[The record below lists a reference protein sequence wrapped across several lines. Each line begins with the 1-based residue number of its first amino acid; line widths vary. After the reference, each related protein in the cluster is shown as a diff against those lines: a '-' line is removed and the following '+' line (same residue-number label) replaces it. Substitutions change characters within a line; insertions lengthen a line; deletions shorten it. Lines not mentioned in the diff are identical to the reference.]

1 MVELTSEPDAELF
14 LGLVS
19 PRVGVIRSL
28 VRMSTDVVDPTP
40 AVLYEARLSDFDF
53 LGDEAKRSRVGVGKG
68 ETEDEAVKG
77 AIGEAI
83 ERYCAWQ
90 PDYEAILEASY
101 KELGSTAISPPEFV
115 MYSETQYENK
125 EIPYRPF
132 DKNRNIGWVRGRS
145 LLEDDE
151 VFLPASLAYLGH
163 FGQGGDEQLCLN
175 TSNGLAAGSSVD
187 AAVLSGL
194 YELIERDGF
203 LITWM
208 NKLSVAE
215 INFDALSGLPYY
227 IRTFYERFGIEIRV
241 FNATTDI
248 PVYVMMGFA
257 IDRSGDGP
265 TAVVGLGCSLDP
277 VEALKKA
284 LLEVCQGRVSET
296 WRYRQRSPQERIR
309 SFQDVKKLED
319 HGALFAETEML
330 GELAF
335 LLETSRF
342 QRLTDLAN
350 LSQGDVTAD
359 LTTCVKMLREAGS
372 RVAYVDLTTPDVK
385 PFGFRV
391 VRAIATG
398 LQPIHFGYRQERLGG
413 RRLYDVARAL
423 AYVSETRTVIDL
435 NRCPHPLP

>member
-1 MVELTSEPDAELF
+1 MVELTSQADGELF
-14 LGLVS
+14 SVLVS
-19 PRVGVIRSL
+19 PRVGIIRSL
-28 VRMSTDVVDPTP
+28 LRMSTDVVEPTP
-40 AVLYEARLSDFDF
+40 VVLYEARLSDFDF
-53 LGDEAKRSRVGVGKG
+53 RGAEAKRTRAGVGKG
-68 ETEDEAVKG
+68 KTDDEAIKG

-90 PDYEAILEASY
+90 PNYEAILEASS
-101 KELGSTAISPPEFV
+101 KELGSRAISPPEFV
-115 MYSETQYENK
+115 MYSDTQYEKK

-132 DKNRNIGWVRGRS
+132 DEKRKVGWVRGRS
-145 LLEDDE
+145 LLEDED
-151 VFLPASLAYLGH
+151 VFVPASLAYLGH
-163 FGQGGDEQLCLN
+163 FGQRVDEEMCLN
-175 TSNGLAAGSSVD
+175 TSNGLAAGSSLD

-215 INFDALSGLPYY
+215 INFDAPSGLPHY
-227 IRTFYERFGIEIRV
+227 IRTFYQRFGIEIRV
-241 FNATTDI
+241 FNVTTDI

-296 WRYRQRSPQERIR
+296 WRYRQRSPHERIR
-309 SFQDVKKLED
+309 SFQDVRKLED
-319 HGALFAETEML
+319 HGALFAEPEML

-342 QRLTDLAN
+342 QRLGDLAN
-350 LSQGDVTAD
+350 LSHGDVTAD
-359 LTTCVKMLREAGS
+359 LTTCVKMLRETGS
-372 RVAYVDLTTPDVK
+372 RVAYVDLTTPDVD
-385 PFGFRV
+385 PLGFRV

-413 RRLYDVARAL
+413 RRLYDVPRAL
-423 AYVSETRTVIDL
+423 AYVSDTRTASDL

>member
-1 MVELTSEPDAELF
+1 MAALTSQADGELF
-14 LGLVS
+14 LELVS
-19 PRVGVIRSL
+19 PRVGIIQSL
-28 VRMSTDVVDPTP
+28 LRMRTGVVEPTP
-40 AVLYEARLSDFDF
+40 VVLYEARLSDFDF
-53 LGDEAKRSRVGVGKG
+53 LGEEAMKTRIGVGKG
-68 ETEDEAVKG
+68 ETEDEAVIG

-90 PDYEAILEASY
+90 PNYEAILEASY
-101 KELGSTAISPPEFV
+101 EELGAKAISPPEFV
-115 MYSETQYENK
+115 MYSETQYEKK

-132 DKNRNIGWVRGRS
+132 DEKRKVGWVRGRS
-145 LLEDDE
+145 FSESED
-151 VFLPASLAYLGH
+151 VFVPASLAYLAH
-163 FGQGGDEQLCLN
+163 FGQQMCLN

-194 YELIERDGF
+194 CELIERDGF

-208 NKLSVAE
+208 NKLPVAE
-215 INFDALSGLPYY
+215 INFDGLSGLPYH
-227 IRTFYERFGIEIRV
+227 IRTFYQRFGIEIRV

-277 VEALKKA
+277 AEALKKA

-309 SFQDVKKLED
+309 SFQDVRKLED
-319 HGALFAETEML
+319 HGALFAEPEML
-330 GELAF
+330 GELDF
-335 LLETSRF
+335 LLKTSHF
-342 QRLTDLAN
+342 QRLGDLAN
-350 LSQGDVTAD
+350 LSHGDVTAD

-372 RVAYVDLTTPDVK
+372 RVAYVDLTTPDVT
-385 PFGFRV
+385 PLGFRV

-413 RRLYDVARAL
+413 RRLYDVPRAL
-423 AYVSETRTVIDL
+423 GYVSETRTASDL

>member
-1 MVELTSEPDAELF
+1 MAALTSQAESDLF
-14 LGLVS
+14 SALVS
-19 PRVGVIRSL
+19 SRVGIIRSL
-28 VRMSTDVVDPTP
+28 VRMSTDVVEPTP

-53 LGDEAKRSRVGVGKG
+53 LGEAAKRTRVGVGKG

-90 PDYEAILEASY
+90 PDYEAILEASA
-101 KELGSTAISPPEFV
+101 KELGSKAISPPEFV
-115 MYSETQYENK
+115 MYSEAQYEKK

-132 DKNRNIGWVRGRS
+132 DEQRKVDWVRGRS
-145 LLEDDE
+145 LPEGEE
-151 VFLPASLAYLGH
+151 VFVPASLTYLGH
-163 FGQGGDEQLCLN
+163 FGQRVDEQMCLN

-215 INFDALSGLPYY
+215 INFDGLGGLPHQ
-227 IRTFYERFGIEIRV
+227 IRTFYQRFGIEIRV

-265 TAVVGLGCSLDP
+265 TAVVGLGCSLNP
-277 VEALKKA
+277 AEALKKA

-309 SFQDVKKLED
+309 SFPDVRKLED
-319 HGALFAETEML
+319 HGALFAEPEML

-335 LLETSRF
+335 LLKTSRF
-342 QRLTDLAN
+342 QRLGDLADR
-350 LSQGDVTAD
+350 SHGDVTTD
-359 LTTCVKMLREAGS
+359 LTTCVKMLQEAGS
-372 RVAYVDLTTPDVK
+372 RVAYADLTTPDVT
-385 PFGFRV
+385 PLGLRV

-413 RRLYDVARAL
+413 QRLYEVPRAL
-423 AYVSETRTVIDL
+423 GYVSETRTASDL